1 MQHTIRYRTKLKNW
15 LGTSRIPL
23 LEDVCICTIDYEC
36 IDKCVAELRDE
47 NLAMILV
54 FYISTILEMSS
65 GLRASGLRAA
75 VCGAGLHPVP
85 LVGWRGW
92 LKLRLAASRAVTFL
106 VLGMRRAGRRSLGR
120 KHCVFIGIAMYF

>member
-75 VCGAGLHPVP
+75 VCGAHC
-85 LVGWRGW
+85 
-92 LKLRLAASRAVTFL
+92 RLTSSATSGVA
-106 VLGMRRAGRRSLGR
+106 GMVKAKISCL
-120 KHCVFIGIAMYF
+120 